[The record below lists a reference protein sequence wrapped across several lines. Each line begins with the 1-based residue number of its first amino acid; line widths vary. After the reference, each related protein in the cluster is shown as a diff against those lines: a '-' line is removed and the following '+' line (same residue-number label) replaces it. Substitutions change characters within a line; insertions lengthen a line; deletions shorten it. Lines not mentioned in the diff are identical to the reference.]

1 MEFFGKPCENHNIFQ
16 KESSESF
23 DSLNASIRDNM
34 VLRFLLRM
42 THETTKK
49 RKTEELFN
57 NAIRRQC
64 LLCLLLL
71 FSNVPNLI
79 WSDVRKLLIFVS
91 PERIDVRTD
100 KARFPEL
107 YLFHLD
113 LVLVLVLI
121 ASR

>member
-1 MEFFGKPCENHNIFQ
+1 MFVSPKDKTMEL
-16 KESSESF
+16 SSALYPLKGVVKYAF
-23 DSLNASIRDNM
+23 
-34 VLRFLLRM
+34 V
-42 THETTKK
+42 
-49 RKTEELFN
+49 
-57 NAIRRQC
+57 
-64 LLCLLLL
+64 LLL

>member
-1 MEFFGKPCENHNIFQ
+1 MQ
-16 KESSESF
+16 SF
-23 DSLNASIRDNM
+23 IRQSG
-34 VLRFLLRM
+34 V
-42 THETTKK
+42 
-49 RKTEELFN
+49 
-57 NAIRRQC
+57 
-64 LLCLLLL
+64 LLL